1 LSTLP
6 SGFARSDLAAPQA
19 NQISMKFKLSA
30 AIQYSKGI
38 KLLLI
43 FIIIILVVTVYL
55 SNQVIK
61 TGNWISNAQ
70 QMQRYSKKVLSL
82 ALDNESRFRGY
93 ILTGQKN
100 LLEPLE
106 SSQKEI
112 YSGLSN
118 LKKLTNNNPVQRAR
132 TDSLSFFVD
141 TRISF
146 SNHAIVNY
154 DTNGVNSVNKIVE
167 TSEGK
172 LYTDRIRLLVD
183 EIQDRETGLLIQHRD
198 ANNKSVI
205 NLQRVLLL
213 IIAGIVLLLVAFT
226 RKVKADNVEKE
237 KAAAALK
244 KMNDELEQRVIERTQ
259 ELNIKEKLFRALVEN
274 NEGIISLVDE
284 KLNVLFRS
292 ASTALITGRQ
302 FGENE
307 KIPLAEYLHPD
318 DIKNV
323 KALMADA
330 MANPGRTIPVS
341 IRLRH
346 EDGHYIWLEGVIKN
360 MLHDHAIEGIIANL
374 RDISERKEAEIKIR
388 SAVERYDIL
397 SQATSDT
404 IWDWD
409 IVNNTMLYNEGIT
422 KTFGYQAS
430 EVQNVVDWWNEK
442 LYPDDF
448 KKVTELVEDVFEKGL
463 HKFQLTYRFRCADG
477 SYKYVFDRAYVMFDE
492 NNNPCRMIGAM
503 QDISSQV
510 EEEMRVSKAII
521 DTQEKERQ
529 YIGAELHDNVNQV
542 LASSLLVLG
551 MIKNEKMSKK
561 ESLEFIETGKG
572 YINNAIE
579 ELRKLSHELAPASFD
594 NITLKDAFQSLL
606 QDFNLNNR
614 FKIKFNFDER
624 CNMAGDDIQINLYRI
639 MQEQMKN
646 IVKYAEPKK
655 IEIAV
660 TRVNGSI
667 NLRIFDNGKGFDIKT
682 VKNGIGLSN
691 IKKRAESLSGKF
703 MLNSKPG
710 KGCEIIVEIPAEE
723 ISMSRT
729 G

>member
-1 LSTLP
+1 
-6 SGFARSDLAAPQA
+6 
-19 NQISMKFKLSA
+19 MKFKLTA
-30 AIQYSKGI
+30 AKNYSKGI
-38 KLLLI
+38 KLLLVFI
-43 FIIIILVVTVYL
+43 FIILVITVYQ
-55 SNQVIK
+55 SSQVIK
-61 TGNWISNAQ
+61 TGRWITNAQ
-70 QMQRYSKKVLSL
+70 EMLRYSKKVLFL

-93 ILTGQKN
+93 ILTGQKT

-106 SSQKEI
+106 RSQKEI
-112 YSGLSN
+112 YNGLSN
-118 LKKLTNNNPVQRAR
+118 LKKLTTNNPVQRAR
-132 TDSLSFFVD
+132 TDSLSFYVD
-141 TRISF
+141 QRITF
-146 SNHAIVNY
+146 SNLNITNY
-154 DTNGVNSVNKIVE
+154 DTNGVDAVSKMVE

-172 LYTDRIRLLVD
+172 LYTDRIRLLGD
-183 EIQDRETGLLIQHRD
+183 EIQDTENGLMILHRD

-213 IIAGIVLLLVAFT
+213 IIAGIVLLLVAFS
-226 RKVKADNVEKE
+226 RKVRADNVEKE
-237 KAAAALK
+237 KAAGALK

-292 ASTALITGRQ
+292 ASTAHITGRHL
-302 FGENE
+302 GENE
-307 KIPLAEYLHPD
+307 KVPLAEYLHPD
-318 DIKNV
+318 DIKHV
-323 KALMADA
+323 KAMMAEA
-330 MANPGRTIPVS
+330 IANPGKTITVS
-341 IRLRH
+341 LRLKH
-346 EDGHYIWLEGVIKN
+346 KDGHYIWLEGVVKN
-360 MLHDHAIEGIIANL
+360 MLLDQAIKGIIANL
-374 RDISERKEAEIKIR
+374 RDISERKEAEIEIR

-430 EVQNVVDWWNEK
+430 EVGNVVDWWNEK

-448 KKVTELVEDVFEKGL
+448 KKVTEMVEEVFEKGL
-463 HKFQLTYRFRCADG
+463 QKFQLTYRFRCADG

-492 NNNPCRMIGAM
+492 NNVPCRMIGAM
-503 QDISSQV
+503 QDISSRV

-551 MIKNEKMSKK
+551 MIKNEKMNKNDT
-561 ESLEFIETGKG
+561 LEFIETGKE
-572 YINNAIE
+572 YINSAIE

-594 NITLKDAFQSLL
+594 NLTLKDAFGNLL

-614 FKIKFNFDER
+614 FKIKFKFDEL
-624 CNMAGDDIQINLYRI
+624 CNTVSDDIQINLYRI

-646 IVKYAEPKK
+646 IVKYAEAKK

-667 NLRIFDNGKGFDIKT
+667 NLRVFDNGKGFDVKT

-703 MLNSKPG
+703 LLNSSPG
-710 KGCEIIVEIPAEE
+710 KGCEIIVVIPVLEIP
-723 ISMSRT
+723 MSKT
-729 G
+729 A

>member
-1 LSTLP
+1 
-6 SGFARSDLAAPQA
+6 
-19 NQISMKFKLSA
+19 MKFRFIDTKH
-30 AIQYSKGI
+30 YSTGI
-38 KLLLI
+38 KLLLV
-43 FIIIILVVTVYL
+43 FIIIILGVTVYET
-55 SNQVIK
+55 NQVIK
-61 TGNWISNAQ
+61 TGRWITNTQEVLGS
-70 QMQRYSKKVLSL
+70 SKRILTL

-93 ILTGQKN
+93 ILTGQET
-100 LLEPLE
+100 LVEPLKG
-106 SSQKEI
+106 SQKEI
-112 YSGLSN
+112 YSGLDN
-118 LKKLTNNNPVQRAR
+118 LKKFTKNNPALRAR
-132 TDSLSFFVD
+132 IDSLSFYLD
-141 TRISF
+141 QRIAFTNF
-146 SNHAIVNY
+146 SIKNY
-154 DTNGVNSVNKIVE
+154 ETNSIDAVSKMVE

-172 LYTDRIRLLVD
+172 LYTNRIRLLV
-183 EIQDRETGLLIQHRD
+183 EEVQDAENNSLIQYRN
-198 ANNKSVI
+198 ANNESVI

-213 IIAGIVLLLVAFT
+213 IIAGIVLLLIVFA
-226 RKVKADNVEKE
+226 RKVRADNVEKE

-244 KMNDELEQRVIERTQ
+244 KMNDDLEQRVMERTQ
-259 ELNIKEKLFRALVEN
+259 ELDAKEKLFRALVEN

-284 KLNVLFRS
+284 KLNVIFRS

-307 KIPLAEYLHPD
+307 KVALAEYLHPD
-318 DIKNV
+318 DLTHV
-323 KALMADA
+323 KALMAQA
-330 MANPGRTIPVS
+330 VANPVKTIPVS
-341 IRLRH
+341 LRMKH
-346 EDGHYIWLEGVIKN
+346 KNGHYIWLEGVIKN
-360 MLHDHAIEGIIANL
+360 MMHDPAIGGIITNL

-409 IVNNTMLYNEGIT
+409 IVHNTMLYNEGIT
-422 KTFGYQAS
+422 TTFGYEAS
-430 EVQNVVDWWNEK
+430 KVPNVVDWWNEK

-448 KKVTELVEDVFEKGL
+448 KKVTDMVEEVFEKGL
-463 HKFQLTYRFRCADG
+463 QKFQLTYRFRCADG

-492 NNNPCRMIGAM
+492 HNNPCRMIGAM

-510 EEEMRVSKAII
+510 EEDMRVSKAII

-561 ESLEFIETGKG
+561 DSLEFIETGKS
-572 YINNAIE
+572 YINSAIE

-594 NITLKDAFQSLL
+594 NLTLENAFESLL
-606 QDFNLNNR
+606 HDFNINKQ
-614 FKIKFNFDER
+614 FKIKFKFDEL
-624 CNMAGDDIQINLYRI
+624 CNMVNDDIQINLYRI

-646 IVKYAEPKK
+646 IVKYAEAQK
-655 IEIAV
+655 IEV
-660 TRVNGSI
+660 EVSRSNGSI
-667 NLRIFDNGKGFDIKT
+667 SLRIFDNGKGFDVKT

-703 MLNSKPG
+703 VLNSASG
-710 KGCEIIVEIPAEE
+710 KGCEIIVNIPVNE
-723 ISMSRT
+723 ISMSKT

>member
-1 LSTLP
+1 MFIFQGGFLP
-6 SGFARSDLAAPQA
+6 EVFLDASKS
-19 NQISMKFKLSA
+19 IIYMKFKLSDA
-30 AIQYSKGI
+30 RHYSTGI
-38 KLLLI
+38 KFLLG
-43 FIIIILVVTVYL
+43 FIIITLVVTVYQ

-61 TGNWISNAQ
+61 TGRWITNAQ
-70 QMQRYSKKVLSL
+70 EMLLYSKKVLTLS
-82 ALDNESRFRGY
+82 LDNESRFRGY
-93 ILTGQKN
+93 ILTGQKTM
-100 LLEPLE
+100 LEPRE
-106 SSQKEI
+106 RSQKEI
-112 YSGLSN
+112 YSGLSY
-118 LKKLTNNNPVQRAR
+118 LKMLTNNNPVQRAR
-132 TDSLSFFVD
+132 IDSLSFYVD
-141 TRISF
+141 QRITF
-146 SNHAIVNY
+146 SNLNITNY
-154 DTNGVNSVNKIVE
+154 DTNGVNAVRKMVE

-183 EIQDRETGLLIQHRD
+183 EIQDTENGLLIQHRA
-198 ANNKSVI
+198 ANNNSVI

-213 IIAGIVLLLVAFT
+213 LIGGIVFLLVAFT
-226 RKVKADNVEKE
+226 RKMRAGSIEKE

-307 KIPLAEYLHPD
+307 KIPLTEYLHPD
-318 DIKNV
+318 DIKNI
-323 KALMADA
+323 KALLADVIG
-330 MANPGRTIPVS
+330 NPGKTIPVTT
-341 IRLRH
+341 RLKH
-346 EDGHYIWLEGVIKN
+346 EDGHYIWLEGVVKN
-360 MLHDHAIEGIIANL
+360 MLQDPAIEGIIANL

-422 KTFGYQAS
+422 KMFGYQAS
-430 EVQNVVDWWNEK
+430 EVENVVDWWNEK

-448 KKVTELVEDVFEKGL
+448 KKVTELVEEVFEKGL
-463 HKFQLTYRFRCADG
+463 QKFQLTYRFRCADG
-477 SYKYVFDRAYVMFDE
+477 SYKYIFDRAYVMFDE
-492 NNNPCRMIGAM
+492 NNSPCRMIGAM

-510 EEEMRVSKAII
+510 EEEMKVSKAII

-551 MIKNEKMSKK
+551 MVKNEKMDIKSAN
-561 ESLEFIETGKG
+561 EYIEIGKG

-594 NITLKDAFQSLL
+594 NLTLKDAFESLL
-606 QDFNLNNR
+606 QDFNLNKQ
-614 FKIKFNFDER
+614 FKIKFNFDEE
-624 CNMAGDDIQINLYRI
+624 CNNAGNDIQINLYRI

-646 IVKYAEPKK
+646 IVKYAEAKK

-660 TRVNGSI
+660 TRLNGSI
-667 NLRIFDNGKGFDIKT
+667 NLRVFDNGNGFDART
-682 VKNGIGLSN
+682 AKNGIGLSN

-703 MLNSKPG
+703 LLNSAPG
-710 KGCEIIVEIPAEE
+710 KGCEIIVDIPVK
-723 ISMSRT
+723 R
-729 G
+729 